1 MPGTRIVAKTEV
13 SLSRSLRLIEHG
25 PVVLITTEA
34 RGVPN
39 IAACSWLMPA
49 APDPPTLALSLGAGS
64 QTRRNLEDRG
74 EFALNVPPRSLARET
89 HFCGK
94 VSGREVRKERE
105 TGLRL
110 EPAGKVRAPLVT
122 ACVGHLEC
130 VVRDAR
136 PVGHQ
141 VLYLAEVVLALAEGD
156 LFDETWNTDDERART
171 LHHLGGDLYTSPGRR
186 VPIDL
191 QRVPA
196 W

>member
-1 MPGTRIVAKTEV
+1 M
-13 SLSRSLRLIEHG
+13 
-25 PVVLITTEA
+25 
-34 RGVPN
+34 
-39 IAACSWLMPA
+39 
-49 APDPPTLALSLGAGS
+49 
-64 QTRRNLEDRG
+64 
-74 EFALNVPPRSLARET
+74 
-89 HFCGK
+89 
-94 VSGREVRKERE
+94 
-105 TGLRL
+105 
-110 EPAGKVRAPLVT
+110 T